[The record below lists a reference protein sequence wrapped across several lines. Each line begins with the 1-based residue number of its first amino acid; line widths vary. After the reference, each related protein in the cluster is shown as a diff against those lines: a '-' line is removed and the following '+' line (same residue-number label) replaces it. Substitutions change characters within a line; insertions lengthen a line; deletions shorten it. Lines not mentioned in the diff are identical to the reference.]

1 MEANGRDVLV
11 ATALRNEVIRQTSS
25 VELIASENIA
35 SAQVLEAQGSVF
47 TNKYA
52 EGYPFKRYYGG
63 CKFAD
68 EVEALA
74 IARAKLVFNCRFANV
89 QPHSGSQMNQAVFLA
104 LLSPGDT
111 IMGLDLKCGGH
122 LTHGSPVNLSG
133 KWFSAVSYGVRRHDG
148 LVDMDEV
155 LWKALVH
162 RPKLIITGATA
173 YARVW
178 DWEKF
183 RLVADLIG
191 AVLLADISHIAGLVA
206 ANLHS
211 SPFPHCHIVTT
222 TTHNSLRGPRGGL
235 ILTNEADLAKKIDLS
250 VFPGLQGGPL
260 VHAIAAKAVALFE
273 ALQPGFKLYAR
284 SVVANAKAMCCK
296 FGQLGVSVVS
306 GGTDNHLVLLSLSA
320 FGITGKQLEAAL
332 DRCHIFTNNNC
343 VPFDARPP
351 TTTSGLRLGSCSCS
365 TRGMKEPEFEAL
377 SEVIFSVLTRLSS
390 KRIDFR
396 FESSVRA
403 QVFDLADRFPFYLN
417 RLY

>member
-11 ATALRNEVIRQTSS
+11 AAALRNEVIRQTSS
-25 VELIASENIA
+25 VELTASGNIA

-63 CKFAD
+63 CEFAD
-68 EVEALA
+68 EVETLA
-74 IARAKLVFNCRFANV
+74 TTRAKLVFNCRFANV

-104 LLSPGDT
+104 FLSPGDT

-155 LWKALVH
+155 LWKALAH

-191 AVLLADISHIAGLVA
+191 AMLLADISHIAGLVA
-206 ANLHS
+206 ANLHP

-222 TTHNSLRGPRGGL
+222 TTHKSLRGPQGGL

-250 VFPGLQGGPL
+250 VFPGLQGGPS
-260 VHAIAAKAVALFE
+260 VQSIAAKAVALFE
-273 ALQPGFKLYAR
+273 ALQPGFKLYASR
-284 SVVANAKAMCCK
+284 VVANAKAMCCK
-296 FGQLGVSVVS
+296 LGQLGVGIVS

-332 DRCHIFTNNNC
+332 DRCHIVTNNNC
-343 VPFDARPP
+343 VPFDANPP
-351 TTTSGLRLGSCSCS
+351 STTSGLTLGSCSCS
-365 TRGMKEPEFEAL
+365 TRGMREPEFEAL
-377 SEVIFSVLTRLSS
+377 SEVIFSVLTRLRS
-390 KRIDFR
+390 KRIDFK

-403 QVFDLADRFPFYLN
+403 QVFDLVDRFPVYVN

>member
-1 MEANGRDVLV
+1 MEASGRDVLV
-11 ATALRNEVIRQTSS
+11 AAALRNEVIRQASS
-25 VELIASENIA
+25 VQLIASENMA
-35 SAQVLEAQGSVF
+35 SVQVLEAQGSVF

-63 CKFAD
+63 CEFAD

-104 LLSPGDT
+104 FLRPGDT

-133 KWFSAVSYGVRRHDG
+133 KWFNAVSYGVRRHDG
-148 LVDMDEV
+148 LIDMDEV
-155 LWKALVH
+155 LWKALAH

-178 DWEKF
+178 DWERF

-191 AVLLADISHIAGLVA
+191 AMLLADVSHIAGLVA
-206 ANLHS
+206 ASLHP
-211 SPFPHCHIVTT
+211 SPFPYCHVVTT
-222 TTHNSLRGPRGGL
+222 TTHKSLRGPRGGL
-235 ILTNEADLAKKIDLS
+235 ILTNEPDLAKKIDLS

-260 VHAIAAKAVALFE
+260 VHGIAAKAVALFE
-273 ALQPGFKLYAR
+273 ALQPGFKLYAS

-296 FGQLGVSVVS
+296 FGRLGASVVS
-306 GGTDNHLVLLSLSA
+306 GGTDNHLVLLSLSG

-332 DRCHIFTNNNC
+332 NRCHVVTNKNS
-343 VPFDARPP
+343 VPFDANPP
-351 TTTSGLRLGSCSCS
+351 STTSGLRLGSCSCS
-365 TRGMKEPEFEAL
+365 ARGMKEPEFEAL
-377 SEVIFSVLTRLSS
+377 SEVIFSVLTRLRS

-396 FESSVRA
+396 FESGVRA
-403 QVFDLADRFPFYLN
+403 QVFDLVDRFPVYLN